1 MNLRRVLGIAA
12 VLAVLALAVRMRS
25 ARGLD
30 DALDGEL

>member
-12 VLAVLALAVRMRS
+12 VLAVLALVVRVRS

-30 DALDGEL
+30 DALDGDL